1 MTDREKAEKIIRER
15 TILEL
20 LEALEGITA
29 EALPVW
35 EQTNIKKALRTA
47 RHNLGL
53 IEYTRKR

>member
-1 MTDREKAEKIIRER
+1 MTEREKAEKIIRER

-20 LEALEGITA
+20 LETLEMISV

-35 EQTNIKKALRTA
+35 ERTKIEKAIKTA

-53 IEYTRKR
+53 IEYTRK